1 VAKKQKK
8 TSFYKV
14 GTNGAA
20 DILASVDVGLG
31 QTGFVTISL
40 DQTPIVSAPAPIGLL
55 RVGTAADVKG
65 KLLIVEAKV
74 TDVSI
79 MTNKMSVT
87 VKLTGGPADKLV
99 PQPGE
104 VAEQGESILF
114 ETTIL
119 FRQ

>member
-14 GTNGAA
+14 GTNAA

-55 RVGTAADVKG
+55 RVGAAADVKG
-65 KLLIVEAKV
+65 KLLIVETKV

-79 MTNKMSVT
+79 MTNKMSVA